1 MAEANPPLEVT
12 RGLPLVVELQYF
24 DEADRALKLDGWTV
38 KLFIGPAGQPARI
51 TKTLT
56 IGAAARRKGLVP
68 LKLTPQETAALL
80 PGDGFA
86 VKRVRPNFDDE
97 LIDEADFLIL
107 DTRANEVTP

>member
-12 RGLPLVVELQYF
+12 RGLPLTVELQYF
-24 DEADRALKLDGWTV
+24 DEADRILQLVGWTV

-56 IGAAARRKGLVP
+56 IGDSARKKGIIP

-86 VKRVRPNFDDE
+86 VKRVQAGFDDE

-107 DTRANEVTP
+107 DSRANEVTP